1 MQPEGKKT
9 RVVLLLLFW
18 NNNVKDVEKI
28 ISLKIWTHGHI
39 SIP

>member
-9 RVVLLLLFW
+9 RVFLLLLFW

-28 ISLKIWTHGHI
+28 ISLKIWTHEHI